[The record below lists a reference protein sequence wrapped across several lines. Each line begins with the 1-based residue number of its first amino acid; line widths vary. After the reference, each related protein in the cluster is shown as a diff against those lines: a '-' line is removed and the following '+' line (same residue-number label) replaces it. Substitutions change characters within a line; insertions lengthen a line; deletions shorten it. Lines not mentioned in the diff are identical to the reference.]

1 MTRSDGGYRDP
12 LVKKVDGA
20 ERSTSKS
27 KEEKNLTTISW
38 REIQSIWRQA
48 VKGTDDEKREA
59 VLDLSQFYQN
69 RFSCVPDDDDQLRET
84 AWKTIARE
92 AIIHK
97 FTTKSGLQLKLTAN
111 HDYIFCRVRA
121 PMKLLE
127 LQADKDNYALQFKGE
142 IDPGSAEFWNLSIKG
157 KGAVELEEEK
167 RPLTKDEANI
177 ILEKLYR
184 AGKIPPS
191 DLSVNTSK
199 ENEKAFTR
207 RVHALERI
215 ADKVP
220 VWNRYPAYA
229 QFSSDPQSRYL
240 YQTYQSVRGKTLF
253 RSKDRLYLTKSVM
266 DRFFDVEVFVTN
278 NVVHSIFALHD
289 ANRGEKIT
297 VDVLLRRWVY
307 FWRANAREAGCPYV
321 THHAYDDSEEVWWYW
336 RLFAQPLSD
345 IRDYFGEKI
354 AMYYSWLGFYT
365 VFMIIPALI
374 GVGMI
379 VVYATRGFVDTV
391 DHIDWFLCAF
401 TLTIVIWSSVY
412 KVSWDR
418 EVECI
423 QIKWGLKGYEEEEK
437 DRPQFKGDEN
447 TNHRSL
453 VNNQLE
459 ATFPPETRRLYIATS
474 WAILSIIIAILLS
487 LIGSL
492 FYLEYLV
499 DYEWT
504 SIDFNHF
511 SWVVAAIQAIIIQI
525 NTVLYNPFARMLN
538 DNENHKTETSYED
551 VLIQKFLIFQ
561 LFNNFAALAFTSFA
575 KNTVFGNCNMYGC
588 MYDLRVLLIAVIVA
602 RFFADFLTMGW
613 PYFRSKI
620 NDLLGR
626 SNDSKS
632 HGMASSEE
640 VQHLNTEPDDDQQFM
655 EEVTRKP
662 FQGTL
667 NSYADSVV
675 QFGFVNW
682 YTMALPVLGL
692 FALFENMFK
701 LRMEA
706 WKLCVY
712 TRRPHVL
719 LGEDMRMWSSLMDMM
734 AFAGCINSVAVL
746 VFTSSSFNEFTFTH
760 KVILF
765 LVTEQVLVLFKLL
778 MNVIIP
784 SDTTFTK
791 TLLKRQDFITKK
803 FLMGFD
809 DDDDDLNL
817 SDLKGN
823 LTDFDENVVESLKL
837 YDIRKAKTL
846 TEKDY
851 EMMEALESKRRDL
864 LGEIRLA
871 KGQLQRVHKSEV
883 LNEQTGIGET
893 KHGLPLGR
901 LSVKL
906 VNIEGLDVEALGYSE
921 SDDQFKL
928 RVNIVSTSKV
938 ISQAGPPLDDNK
950 SKSPM
955 FTFKDGDSQFAKN
968 NIQSMGPYAPIRTF
982 DAEIHLEIM
991 ETKKN
996 AIIAKCIVPLR
1007 DLSEQVPQQKT
1018 LYAKVQT
1025 GTSWMPSDCKVHV
1038 ELFFQYSKIVP
1049 LRNKIYEITDRLR
1062 ETEKQLALIKAG
1074 KFNADEEDLGKK
1086 K

>member
-1 MTRSDGGYRDP
+1 MFPITKSYSGYKDP
-12 LVKKVDGA
+12 LVKNVADDDK
-20 ERSTSKS
+20 RSNKM
-27 KEEKNLTTISW
+27 KDDKDLTTISW
-38 REIQSIWRQA
+38 REIKAIWKQA
-48 VKGTDDEKREA
+48 VKGTDDEKIEA
-59 VLDLSQFYQN
+59 VDDLARFYEN
-69 RFSCVPDDDDQLRET
+69 RFSCVPDDDDHLRET

-97 FTTKSGLQLKLTAN
+97 FTTKSGLQLKLTGN
-111 HDYIFCRVRA
+111 HEFIYCRVRA

-142 IDPGSAEFWNLSIKG
+142 IDPGSAEFWNLTIKG
-157 KGAVELEEEK
+157 KGAIELEEEK
-167 RPLTKDEANI
+167 RTLTKDEANI

-191 DLSVNTSK
+191 DLGVNTMR

-229 QFSSDPQSRYL
+229 QFSSEPQNRYL

-253 RSKDRLYLTKSVM
+253 RAKDRLYLTKAVM

-278 NVVHSIFALHD
+278 NVVHSILALHD

-297 VDVLLRRWVY
+297 IDVLLRRWVY
-307 FWRANAREAGCPYV
+307 FWRASAREAGAPYV
-321 THHAYDDSEEVWWYW
+321 THYAYDESEEVWWYW

-365 VFMIIPALI
+365 VFMIVPALI

-391 DHIDWFLCAF
+391 DHIDWFLCGF
-401 TLTIVIWSSVY
+401 TITIVVWSSMY

-447 TNHRSL
+447 TNNRSL

-459 ATFPPETRRLYIATS
+459 ATFPAETRRLYIIGS
-474 WAILSIIIAILLS
+474 WGVLSVIISILLS

-504 SIDFNHF
+504 SIEFNHF
-511 SWVVAAIQAIIIQI
+511 SWVVAAIQAIIIQV
-525 NTVLYNPFARMLN
+525 NTALYNPFARMLN

-551 VLIQKFLIFQ
+551 VLIQKLLVFQ

-575 KNTVFGNCNMYGC
+575 KDAVFGNCNIYGC
-588 MYDLRVLLIAVIVA
+588 MYDLRVLLIAVVVA
-602 RFFADFLTMGW
+602 RFFADFFTMGW
-613 PYFRSKI
+613 PYFKSKI
-620 NDLLGR
+620 SDIFGYNGE
-626 SNDSKS
+626 SKNL
-632 HGMASSEE
+632 GMANAEE
-640 VQHLNTEPDDDQQFM
+640 VQQLNAEPDDDLQFM
-655 EEVTRKP
+655 DEVNRNP
-662 FQGTL
+662 FHGTL
-667 NSYADSVV
+667 NSYADTVV
-675 QFGFVNW
+675 QYGFVNW

-719 LGEDMRMWSSLMDMM
+719 LGEDMHMWSSLMDMM
-734 AFAGCINSVAVL
+734 AYAGCVNSVAVL
-746 VFTSSSFNEFTFTH
+746 VFTSSSFDEYTFVH

-778 MNVIIP
+778 MNIIIP
-784 SDTTFTK
+784 SDTAFTK
-791 TLLKRQDFITKK
+791 MLLKRQDFITKK

-809 DDDDDLNL
+809 DDDDALSLN
-817 SDLKGN
+817 DLKGN
-823 LTDFDENVVESLKL
+823 LTDFEENVVESLNL
-837 YDIRKAKTL
+837 YDIRKAKQF

-864 LGEIRLA
+864 LGETRLA

-906 VNIEGLDVEALGYSE
+906 VNIEGLDIEALGYSE
-921 SDDQFKL
+921 SDDKFKL

-938 ISQAGPPLDDNK
+938 VAQAGPPISDK
-950 SKSPM
+950 SYCTQFM
-955 FTFKDGDSQFAKN
+955 FKDGDSQFAKG
-968 NIQSMGPYAPIRTF
+968 NIQNLGPFAPIRTF

-991 ETKKN
+991 ETKKD
-996 AIIAKCIVPLR
+996 AIVAKCIVPLR

-1018 LYAKVQT
+1018 LYAKVQS
-1025 GTSWMPSDCKVHV
+1025 GTTWVPSECKIHV

-1074 KFNADEEDLGKK
+1074 KLTA
-1086 K
+1086 

>member
-191 DLSVNTSK
+191 DLGVNTSK

-525 NTVLYNPFARMLN
+525 NTALYNPFARMLN

-701 LRMEA
+701 MRMEA

-746 VFTSSSFNEFTFTH
+746 VFTSSSFDEFTFTH

-871 KGQLQRVHKSEV
+871 KGQLQRVHKSEI

-906 VNIEGLDVEALGYSE
+906 VNIEGLDVEALDYSE

-938 ISQAGPPLDDNK
+938 ISQAGPPLDENK
-950 SKSPM
+950 SYSPT

-982 DAEIHLEIM
+982 DAEIHLEVM